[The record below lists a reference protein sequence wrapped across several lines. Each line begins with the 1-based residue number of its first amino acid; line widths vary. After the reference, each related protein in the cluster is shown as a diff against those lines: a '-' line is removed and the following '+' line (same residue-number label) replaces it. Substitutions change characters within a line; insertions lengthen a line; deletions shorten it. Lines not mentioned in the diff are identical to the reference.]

1 MKTVFLFR
9 KLLNTGF
16 SAESQGLRHPSR
28 ITFLILVSILLLA
41 PLCTAQENAQVKEY
55 ELENGL
61 RVFLYEKHTLP
72 LINCAVAVNV
82 GTKDE
87 SEETSGL
94 VHILEH
100 YILFRGT
107 QLRSGTRISQD
118 IRRHGAHFNAHTGL
132 DLAVFEIS
140 LPSEHADFAL
150 QNQKEILFNVK
161 IDQEQLDEEKKV
173 ILEEI
178 SQIQDDPVKFA
189 ASLVYQNLFMGHPYQ
204 RPVYGKKEIIE
215 NATVEQL
222 EEFYRNFFV
231 PQNCTL
237 AIVGDFNIEE
247 MEEKVREIFG
257 DIQKGET
264 TARKYEKVRFLDQ
277 TIDIEQ
283 EMDVNQA
290 YLVFGMVGPDYNH
303 PSQYGLDI
311 LREILSGGVNPM
323 LNSRLRGRRN
333 LIHNTWMSHGN
344 LKYGGVIFLYVTL
357 DPKYVSVVR
366 REAIN
371 FLKDARSLSF
381 SKDDFVG
388 DAQTYALDYLESAKN
403 QIKFKYHRSQEI
415 GLTIATSLARY
426 MHLNEI
432 PDRGGYL
439 NNIEKINSSDLR
451 KVAAD
456 YLSRGRYVIVTIL
469 PKKKK

>member
-1 MKTVFLFR
+1 V
-9 KLLNTGF
+9 
-16 SAESQGLRHPSR
+16 
-28 ITFLILVSILLLA
+28 
-41 PLCTAQENAQVKEY
+41 
-55 ELENGL
+55 
-61 RVFLYEKHTLP
+61 
-72 LINCAVAVNV
+72 VAVNL

-87 SEETSGL
+87 SDETSGL

-107 QLRSGTRISQD
+107 QLRSGAQISQD
-118 IRRHGAHFNAHTGL
+118 IRRHGAYFNAHTGL

-150 QNQKEILFNVK
+150 KNQKEILFNLK

-178 SQIQDDPVKFA
+178 SQIQDDPVKNA

-204 RPVYGKKEIIE
+204 KPVYGKKEVIE

-222 EEFYRNFFV
+222 EEFYHNFFV

-237 AIVGDFNIEE
+237 AIVGDFNIDK
-247 MEEKVREIFG
+247 MEEKVKETFG
-257 DIQKGET
+257 DIKKGET
-264 TARKYEKVRFLDQ
+264 TARSYEKVRSLDK
-277 TIDIEQ
+277 TVDIKQ

-290 YLVFGMVGPDYNH
+290 YLVIGMVGPDFNH

-333 LIHNTWMSHGN
+333 LIHNTWMSHGT
-344 LKYGGVIFLYVTL
+344 LKYGGVIFIYVTL
-357 DPKYVSVVR
+357 DPKNVSLVK

-371 FLKDARSLSF
+371 FLKDARKLNF
-381 SKDDFVG
+381 SKDDFLG
-388 DAQTYALDYLESAKN
+388 GAQIYALDYLESAKN
-403 QIKFKYHRSQEI
+403 QIKFKYYRSQEI
-415 GLTIATSLARY
+415 GLTIARSLARY

-439 NNIEKINSSDLR
+439 NNIEKMNSSNLR

-456 YLSRGRYVIVTIL
+456 YLSKGRYVIVIIL

>member
-1 MKTVFLFR
+1 MNSVLRFERF
-9 KLLNTGF
+9 F
-16 SAESQGLRHPSR
+16 GLRSLTERQSISYPST
-28 ITFLILVSILLLA
+28 ITAFICVCALLLA
-41 PLCTAQENAQVKEY
+41 PLSAAQDNIRTKEY

-72 LINCAVAVNV
+72 LINCVVAVNL

-107 QLRSGTRISQD
+107 QLRSETQISQD
-118 IRRHGAHFNAHTGL
+118 IRRHGAYFNAQTGH
-132 DLAVFEIS
+132 DLAMFEIS
-140 LPSEHADFAL
+140 LPSEFADFAL
-150 QNQKEILFNVK
+150 KNQKEILFNLK
-161 IDQEQLDEEKKV
+161 IDQKQLDEEKKV

-178 SQIQDDPVKFA
+178 SQIQDDPVKYA
-189 ASLVYQNLFMGHPYQ
+189 ASLVYQNLFVGHPYQ
-204 RPVYGKKEIIE
+204 RPVYGKLEVVE

-222 EEFYRNFFV
+222 EKFYQNFFI

-237 AIVGDFNIEE
+237 AIVGDFNMKE
-247 MEEKVREIFG
+247 MEEKVRETFG
-257 DIQKGET
+257 NIKKEET
-264 TARKYEKVRFLDQ
+264 TARIYEKVRFPDK
-277 TIDIEQ
+277 TVDIEQ

-290 YLVFGMVGPDYNH
+290 YLVIGMVGPDFNH

-311 LREILSGGVNPM
+311 LREILSGGVSPM

-333 LIHNTWMSHGN
+333 LIHNTWMSYGTM
-344 LKYGGVIFLYVTL
+344 KYGGVIFIYVTL
-357 DPKYVSVVR
+357 DPRNVSLVR
-366 REAIN
+366 KEAIN
-371 FLKDARSLSF
+371 FLKETRSLNF
-381 SKDDFVG
+381 SKDDILG
-388 DAQTYALDYLESAKN
+388 EAQIYALDYLESAKN

-415 GLTIATSLARY
+415 GLTIATSIARY

-432 PDRGGYL
+432 PDRGVYL
-439 NNIEKINSSDLR
+439 NNIENINSSDLR

-456 YLSRGRYVIVTIL
+456 YFSRGRYVIVTIL

>member
-1 MKTVFLFR
+1 MKRFFALRFLAKR
-9 KLLNTGF
+9 Q
-16 SAESQGLRHPSR
+16 SIRHPFK
-28 ITFLILVSILLLA
+28 ITAFIFVCVLLLA
-41 PLCTAQENAQVKEY
+41 PLYAAQENEQTKEY

-100 YILFRGT
+100 NILFRGT
-107 QLRSGTRISQD
+107 QLRSGSQISQD
-118 IRRHGAHFNAHTGL
+118 IRRHGAYFNAHTGL
-132 DLAVFEIS
+132 DLSVFEIS

-150 QNQKEILFNVK
+150 KNQKEILFNVK

-178 SQIQDDPVKFA
+178 SQIQDDPVRNA
-189 ASLVYQNLFMGHPYQ
+189 ASLVYQNLFTGHPYQ
-204 RPVYGKKEIIE
+204 KPVYGKKEVIE

-237 AIVGDFNIEE
+237 AIVGDFNIDE
-247 MEEKVREIFG
+247 MEKKVREIFG
-257 DIQKGET
+257 DIKKGET

-290 YLVFGMVGPDYNH
+290 YLVFGMVGPDFNH
-303 PSQYGLDI
+303 PSQYSLDI

-323 LNSRLRGRRN
+323 LNSRLRGPRN

-344 LKYGGVIFLYVTL
+344 LKYGGVIFIYVTL
-357 DPKYVSVVR
+357 DSKNVSVVR

-388 DAQTYALDYLESAKN
+388 EAQIYALDYLESAKN
-403 QIKFKYHRSQEI
+403 QIKFKYHRNQEI

-439 NNIEKINSSDLR
+439 NNIEKMNSSDLR